1 MIDRVWHGWTSPE
14 NADAYEALLSTEIF
28 PGLAGKNV
36 EGYRGVRL
44 LRRSLPSGEVEFVTI
59 LTFDSWAA
67 VRDFAGD
74 DYQKAYVPASAQAV
88 LGRFDESASHYEVR
102 EQLAY

>member
-14 NADAYEALLSTEIF
+14 SADAYEALLSTEIF
-28 PGLAGKNV
+28 PSLAGKNV
-36 EGYRGVRL
+36 EGYQGARL

-74 DYQKAYVPASAQAV
+74 DYQKAYVPASARAV
-88 LGRFDESASHYEVR
+88 LARFDESASHYEVR